1 MLETVRN
8 KELSVSKSQVYVS
21 LCFKRIIYFTS
32 VNLLDNSHLPC
43 PGSSCVKERWWQ
55 HIWGRCL
62 PLMVT
67 VQWTITSNKILQL
80 KPLGKIRFC
89 WIYKMKS
96 LYLVG
101 CRKGNKYYFLSGKME
116 NIWDHK
122 IYILDNKCV
131 SIAKANVNVSIHI
144 LSFLLS
150 LLPSSSRS
158 TRPAVW
164 RGQRQA
170 PLGLW
175 GNPDLFIRKI
185 QS

>member
-1 MLETVRN
+1 MLE
-8 KELSVSKSQVYVS
+8 
-21 LCFKRIIYFTS
+21 
-32 VNLLDNSHLPC
+32 NSHLPC

-55 HIWGRCL
+55 HILGRCL
-62 PLMVT
+62 PFMVT

-175 GNPDLFIRKI
+175 GNPDLFIGKCNINFWKEYILLPCHPDHSRC
-185 QS
+185 QSA